1 MHKLNNLQNKVNN
14 ELKLLQPQYLKPEG
28 VAEIPENILPAFSL
42 ILLEGRDNACHKKVT
57 IVIDF

>member
-28 VAEIPENILPAFSL
+28 VAEIPENILPEETRKKTMHV
-42 ILLEGRDNACHKKVT
+42 IKKVT